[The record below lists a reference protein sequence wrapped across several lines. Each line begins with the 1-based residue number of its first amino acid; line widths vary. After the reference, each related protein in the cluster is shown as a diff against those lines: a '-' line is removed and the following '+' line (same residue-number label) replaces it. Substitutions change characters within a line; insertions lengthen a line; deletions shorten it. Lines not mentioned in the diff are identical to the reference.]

1 MTRTQP
7 QQDRPLKP
15 RRRKPGGWLAGGLTL
30 LAVCCALAQSGA
42 VEAGPPFLKIFGK
55 KGDKA
60 DKSGAKQTSAQTPL
74 IAEPDKPMIVARV
87 NGQDIARND
96 LGRECLAHFGEEVLE
111 TLVNKELI
119 AAHCKAKNITITH
132 QEVQAEINRMAER
145 FGLPKSQLL
154 KMLKEERGISPAQY
168 ANEII
173 WPTVALRKLAADRLT
188 VSEQELQEAWD
199 MLYGPAVQAR
209 LIACNNPVEAEKVW
223 KLAVQRPEDF
233 GDLAKQYSADVN
245 SASANGFI
253 QPIHRHQGDPKIE
266 KIAFALKPGEISEI
280 IEIGSQFV
288 ILKCEAHLKAQPV
301 PRAKVDKVLAESIR
315 DKKLRQVSD
324 DVFNELQAQAHVENV
339 LNDPV
344 KRKKYPGVAALI
356 NGRPVTTLEL
366 GEACIDRHGEEML
379 AGMINRLMLEQACKK
394 RKIVVSEAEM
404 QAEIARAAVAMGH
417 TKDGDVEPDIEAW
430 LAQVKEEQGLSPELY
445 RRDVVWPS
453 AALKKLVG
461 EEAEITREDVEKSFE
476 ANYGERVRCRAIV
489 FNNLRQAQKVWA
501 IARDNVHPEDP
512 DQFLASLNTFG
523 ELAEQYSVEAGSK
536 TMRGEVPPIQKY
548 GGQPLLEKEAF
559 ALRKGEISGVIQVTV
574 DRYVILFCEG
584 RTKPVE
590 VTLDDPIVKKAIFDD
605 LREKKMR
612 IAMTQIFS
620 ALEDNSQIDNYLAG
634 TIKAAAQEKFTALR
648 GNEGSRGLL
657 DPNDSAPPPNSVD
670 RSRAGRVPSTAKRPS
685 RSKVR

>member
-1 MTRTQP
+1 MTRMELK
-7 QQDRPLKP
+7 QDLPLKP
-15 RRRKPGGWLAGGLTL
+15 RRPKPGGWLAGGLTA
-30 LAVCCALAQSGA
+30 LAVFQAFAWPPPIGA
-42 VEAGPPFLKIFGK
+42 ESPVLKIFGK
-55 KGDKA
+55 KT
-60 DKSGAKQTSAQTPL
+60 DKSAKPAAKQPSVQDPI
-74 IAEPDKPMIVARV
+74 IAEPDKPLIVARV
-87 NGQDIARND
+87 NGQDISRND

-119 AAHCKAKNITITH
+119 AAHCKLKNIAVTP
-132 QEVQAEINRMAER
+132 QEVQDEINRMAER

-199 MLYGPAVQAR
+199 MLYGPAVQTR
-209 LIACNNPVEAEKVW
+209 LIACKDPLQAEQVW
-223 KLAVQRPEDF
+223 KMALARPEDF

-245 SASANGFI
+245 SASANGYI
-253 QPIHRHQGDPKIE
+253 QPIHKHQGDPKIE

-280 IEIGSQFV
+280 IQIGNQYV
-288 ILKCEAHLKAQPV
+288 ILKCEAQLKSQPV

-315 DKKLRQVSD
+315 DKKLRQASD
-324 DVFNELQAQAHVENV
+324 DLFKELQAQAHVENV
-339 LNDPV
+339 LNDPA

-356 NGRPVTTLEL
+356 NGRQVTLLDL

-394 RKIVVSEAEM
+394 RKITVSEAEM
-404 QAEIARAAVAMGH
+404 QAEIDRAAIAMGH
-417 TKDGDVEPDIEAW
+417 TRDGDKPDIEAW

-445 RRDVVWPS
+445 RHDVVWPS

-461 EEAEITREDVEKSFE
+461 EEAEITKDDIEKSFE
-476 ANYGERVRCRAIV
+476 ANFGERVRCRAIV

-501 IARDNVHPEDP
+501 IARDCVHPENP
-512 DQFLASLNTFG
+512 DQFLESLNAFG
-523 ELAEQYSVEAGSK
+523 ELAEKYSVETGSK
-536 TMRGEVPPIQKY
+536 TMRGEVPPLQKY
-548 GGQPLLEKEAF
+548 GGQPMLEKEAF
-559 ALRKGEISGVIQVTV
+559 ALQKGEITGVIQVAV

-584 RTKPVE
+584 RTTPVG
-590 VTLDDPIVKKAIFDD
+590 VTLDDPEVQKQIYED

-612 IAMTQIFS
+612 MAMTQVFS
-620 ALEDNSQIDNYLAG
+620 ALEDNSQIDNFLAG

-648 GNEGSRGLL
+648 GNEGTRGLL
-657 DPNDSAPPPNSVD
+657 DPNDSAPPSQSLKD
-670 RSRAGRVPSTAKRPS
+670 ARSAGPATTAKRPAE
-685 RSKVR
+685 KMVR